1 MVHERQVKPYMDP
14 IWCVL
19 TWGASS
25 TWDVFSTKACRIPE
39 AQPGIRFLEGS
50 RGVLRSKEVVGFEPG
65 PLEVG
70 FSQYF
75 TPV

>member
-39 AQPGIRFLEGS
+39 AQPGIGFLEGS
-50 RGVLRSKEVVGFEPG
+50 RGVLRSKFELFLLSRAP
-65 PLEVG
+65 
-70 FSQYF
+70 
-75 TPV
+75 